1 MMNDGY
7 MSILEKIG
15 SESPTPGGGT
25 VAALTLA
32 HAHSLAA
39 MVSRLTI
46 GKEKWQEGHKI
57 SNLIINSSAESLE
70 RSILLAENDSLA
82 FDKVMASYRMP
93 RNNDVEVE
101 SRKLAIL
108 ESTIGAAQTP
118 SEIAQEGLK
127 LLSLLP
133 DLAKFGNLNA
143 ITDLAASSELA
154 YTAVY
159 IASLNVKINVD
170 SMNNKELD
178 RIQEDTTI
186 ILTKSKELIM
196 QIREIVSGRMEI

>member
-1 MMNDGY
+1 MNDGY
-7 MSILEKIG
+7 MSILEQIASK
-15 SESPTPGGGT
+15 SPTPGGGT

-32 HAHSLAA
+32 HAHSLAV

-46 GKEKWQEGHKI
+46 GKEKWQEGHEI
-57 SNLIINSSAESLE
+57 SNLIINSSIENLEKSISL
-70 RSILLAENDSLA
+70 AGDDSLA
-82 FDKVMASYRMP
+82 FDKVMESYRMP
-93 RNNDVEVE
+93 RGNDVEIE

-118 SEIAQEGLK
+118 SEIAEEGLK

-133 DLAKFGNLNA
+133 DLARFGNLNA

-159 IASLNVKINVD
+159 IATLNVKINVD
-170 SMNNKELD
+170 TMSNEKLD
-178 RIQEDTTI
+178 RIQEDTII
-186 ILTKSKELIM
+186 ILTKSKELIT
-196 QIREIVSGRMEI
+196 QIRDIVSGRMKS

>member
-118 SEIAQEGLK
+118 SEIAQEGFK

-133 DLAKFGNLNA
+133 DLARFGNLNA

>member
-1 MMNDGY
+1 MNDGY
-7 MSILEKIG
+7 MSILEQIASK
-15 SESPTPGGGT
+15 SPTPGGGT

-32 HAHSLAA
+32 HAHSLAV

-46 GKEKWQEGHKI
+46 GKEKWQEGHEI
-57 SNLIINSSAESLE
+57 SNLIINSSIETLEKSISL
-70 RSILLAENDSLA
+70 AGDDSLA
-82 FDKVMASYRMP
+82 FEKVMESYRMP
-93 RNNDVEVE
+93 RSNDVEIE

-118 SEIAQEGLK
+118 SEIAEEGMK

-133 DLAKFGNLNA
+133 DLARFGNLNA

-159 IASLNVKINVD
+159 IATLNVKINVD
-170 SMNNKELD
+170 TMSNEKLD

-186 ILTKSKELIM
+186 ILTKSKELIA
-196 QIREIVSGRMEI
+196 QIRDIVSGRME

>member
-1 MMNDGY
+1 MNDGY
-7 MSILEKIG
+7 MSILESIG

-39 MVSRLTI
+39 MVSRLTV
-46 GKEKWQEGHKI
+46 GKNKWQEGHLI
-57 SNLIINSSAESLE
+57 SNLIIDSSIESLD
-70 RSILLAENDSLA
+70 RAISLAKEDSLA
-82 FDKVMASYRMP
+82 FDKVMNSYRMAKS
-93 RNNDVEVE
+93 NDEEIE

-108 ESTIGAAQTP
+108 QSTIGAAQTP
-118 SEIAQEGLK
+118 SEIAEEGFQ

-133 DLAKFGNLNA
+133 DLARFGNLNA

-154 YTAVY
+154 YVAVY

-170 SMNNKELD
+170 SMSNEKLDNIQNN
-178 RIQEDTTI
+178 TTI
-186 ILTKSKELIM
+186 ILTKSEELIM
-196 QIREIVSGRMEI
+196 LIREIVSRRMDS

>member
-1 MMNDGY
+1 MNDGY
-7 MSILEKIG
+7 MSILEQIASK
-15 SESPTPGGGT
+15 SPTPGGGT

-32 HAHSLAA
+32 HAHSLAV

-46 GKEKWQEGHKI
+46 GKEKWQEGHEI
-57 SNLIINSSAESLE
+57 SNLIINSSIETLEKSISL
-70 RSILLAENDSLA
+70 AGDDSLA
-82 FDKVMASYRMP
+82 FDKVMESYRMP
-93 RNNDVEVE
+93 RGNDVEIE

-118 SEIAQEGLK
+118 SEIAEEGLK

-133 DLAKFGNLNA
+133 DLARFGNLNA

-159 IASLNVKINVD
+159 IATLNVKINVD
-170 SMNNKELD
+170 TMSNEKLD

-186 ILTKSKELIM
+186 ILTKSKELIT
-196 QIREIVSGRMEI
+196 QIRDIVSGRMKS

>member
-1 MMNDGY
+1 MNDGY
-7 MSILEKIG
+7 MSILEKIA
-15 SESPTPGGGT
+15 SKSPTPGGGT

-32 HAHSLAA
+32 HAHSLAV

-46 GKEKWQEGHKI
+46 GKEKWQEGHEI
-57 SNLIINSSAESLE
+57 SNLIINSSIETLEKSISL
-70 RSILLAENDSLA
+70 AGDDSLA
-82 FDKVMASYRMP
+82 FDKVMESYRMP
-93 RNNDVEVE
+93 RGNDVEIE

-118 SEIAQEGLK
+118 SEIAEEGLK

-133 DLAKFGNLNA
+133 DLARFGNLNA

-159 IASLNVKINVD
+159 IATLNVKINVD
-170 SMNNKELD
+170 TMSNEKLD
-178 RIQEDTTI
+178 IIQEDTTI
-186 ILTKSKELIM
+186 ILTKSKELIT
-196 QIREIVSGRMEI
+196 QIRDIVSGRMKS

>member
-1 MMNDGY
+1 
-7 MSILEKIG
+7 MSILESIG

-39 MVSRLTI
+39 MVSRLTV
-46 GKEKWQEGHKI
+46 GKNKWQEGHLI
-57 SNLIINSSAESLE
+57 SNLIIDSSIEFLDRAISLAKE
-70 RSILLAENDSLA
+70 DSLA
-82 FDKVMASYRMP
+82 FDKVMNSYRMAKS
-93 RNNDVEVE
+93 NDEEIE

-108 ESTIGAAQTP
+108 QSTIGAAQTP
-118 SEIAQEGLK
+118 SEIAEEGFK

-133 DLAKFGNLNA
+133 DLARFGNLNA

-154 YTAVY
+154 YAAVY

-170 SMNNKELD
+170 SMSDEKLDNIQNN
-178 RIQEDTTI
+178 TTI
-186 ILTKSKELIM
+186 ILTKSEELIM
-196 QIREIVSGRMEI
+196 LIREIVSRRMDS

>member
-1 MMNDGY
+1 MNDGY
-7 MSILEKIG
+7 MSILEQIASK
-15 SESPTPGGGT
+15 SATPGGGT

-32 HAHSLAA
+32 HAHSLAV

-46 GKEKWQEGHKI
+46 GKEKWQEGHEI
-57 SNLIINSSAESLE
+57 SNLIINSSIETLEKSISL
-70 RSILLAENDSLA
+70 AGDDSLA
-82 FDKVMASYRMP
+82 FDKVMESYRMP
-93 RNNDVEVE
+93 RSDDMEIE

-118 SEIAQEGLK
+118 SEIAEEGMK

-133 DLAKFGNLNA
+133 DLARFGNLNA

-159 IASLNVKINVD
+159 IATLNVKINVD
-170 SMNNKELD
+170 TMSNEKLD

-186 ILTKSKELIM
+186 ILTKSKELIA
-196 QIREIVSGRMEI
+196 QIRDIVSGRME

>member
-7 MSILEKIG
+7 MSILEQIASK
-15 SESPTPGGGT
+15 SPTPGGGT

-32 HAHSLAA
+32 HAHSLAV

-46 GKEKWQEGHKI
+46 GKEKWQEGHEI
-57 SNLIINSSAESLE
+57 SNLIINSSIETLEKSISL
-70 RSILLAENDSLA
+70 AGDDSLA
-82 FDKVMASYRMP
+82 FDKVMESYRMP
-93 RNNDVEVE
+93 RGNDVEIE

-118 SEIAQEGLK
+118 SEIAEEGLK

-133 DLAKFGNLNA
+133 DLARFGNLNA

-159 IASLNVKINVD
+159 IATLNVKINVD
-170 SMNNKELD
+170 TMSNEKLD

-186 ILTKSKELIM
+186 ILTKSKELIT
-196 QIREIVSGRMEI
+196 QIRDIVSGRMK

>member
-1 MMNDGY
+1 MNDGY
-7 MSILEKIG
+7 MSILESIG

-39 MVSRLTI
+39 MVSRLTV
-46 GKEKWQEGHKI
+46 GKNKWQEGHLI
-57 SNLIINSSAESLE
+57 SNLIIDSSIESLD
-70 RSILLAENDSLA
+70 RAISLAKEDSLA
-82 FDKVMASYRMP
+82 FDKVMNSYRMGKS
-93 RNNDVEVE
+93 NDEEIE

-108 ESTIGAAQTP
+108 QSTIGAAQTP
-118 SEIAQEGLK
+118 SEIAEEGFK

-133 DLAKFGNLNA
+133 DLARFGNLNA

-154 YTAVY
+154 YAAVY

-170 SMNNKELD
+170 SMSDEKLENIQNN
-178 RIQEDTTI
+178 TTI
-186 ILTKSKELIM
+186 ILTKSEELIM
-196 QIREIVSGRMEI
+196 LIREIVSRRMDS

>member
-1 MMNDGY
+1 MNDGY
-7 MSILEKIG
+7 ISILEQIASK
-15 SESPTPGGGT
+15 SPTPGGGT

-32 HAHSLAA
+32 HAHSLAV

-46 GKEKWQEGHKI
+46 GKEKWQKGHVI
-57 SNLIINSSAESLE
+57 SNLIINSSTETLAKSISL
-70 RSILLAENDSLA
+70 AGDDSLA
-82 FDKVMASYRMP
+82 FDKVMESYRMP
-93 RNNDVEVE
+93 RSNDVEIE

-118 SEIAQEGLK
+118 SEIAEEGLK

-133 DLAKFGNLNA
+133 DLARFGNLNA

-159 IASLNVKINVD
+159 IATLNVKINVD
-170 SMNNKELD
+170 SMSNEKLD
-178 RIQEDTTI
+178 RIQEDTAI
-186 ILTKSKELIM
+186 ILTKSKELIT
-196 QIREIVSGRMEI
+196 QIRDIVSRRIES

>member
-1 MMNDGY
+1 MNDGY
-7 MSILEKIG
+7 MSILENIG

-39 MVSRLTI
+39 MVSRLTV
-46 GKEKWQEGHKI
+46 GKNKWHEGHLI
-57 SNLIINSSAESLE
+57 SNLIIDSSIESLD
-70 RSILLAENDSLA
+70 RAISLAKEDSLA
-82 FDKVMASYRMP
+82 FDKVMNSYRMAKS
-93 RNNDVEVE
+93 NDEEIE

-108 ESTIGAAQTP
+108 QSTIGAAQTP
-118 SEIAQEGLK
+118 LEIAEEGFK

-133 DLAKFGNLNA
+133 DLARFGNLNA

-154 YTAVY
+154 YVAVY

-170 SMNNKELD
+170 SMSNEKLDNIQNN
-178 RIQEDTTI
+178 TTR
-186 ILTKSKELIM
+186 ILTKSEELIM
-196 QIREIVSGRMEI
+196 LIREIVSRRMDS

>member
-1 MMNDGY
+1 MNDGY
-7 MSILEKIG
+7 MSILESIG

-39 MVSRLTI
+39 MVSRLTV
-46 GKEKWQEGHKI
+46 GKNKWQEGHLI
-57 SNLIINSSAESLE
+57 SNLIIDSSIESLD
-70 RSILLAENDSLA
+70 RAISLAKEDSLA
-82 FDKVMASYRMP
+82 FDKVMNSYRMAKS
-93 RNNDVEVE
+93 NDEEIE

-108 ESTIGAAQTP
+108 QSAIGAAQTP
-118 SEIAQEGLK
+118 SEIAEEGFK

-133 DLAKFGNLNA
+133 DLARFGNLNA

-154 YTAVY
+154 YAAVY

-170 SMNNKELD
+170 SMSDEKLDDIQNN
-178 RIQEDTTI
+178 TTI
-186 ILTKSKELIM
+186 ILTKSEELIM
-196 QIREIVSGRMEI
+196 LIREIVSRRMDS

>member
-1 MMNDGY
+1 MNDGY

-57 SNLIINSSAESLE
+57 SNLIINSSEESLQK
-70 RSILLAENDSLA
+70 SILLAENDSLA
-82 FDKVMASYRMP
+82 FDKVMTSYRMP
-93 RNNDVEVE
+93 RDNDVEAE
-101 SRKLAIL
+101 SRKLAIV

-118 SEIAQEGLK
+118 SEIAQEGLE
-127 LLSLLP
+127 LLSLLL
-133 DLAKFGNLNA
+133 DLARFGNLNA

>member
-1 MMNDGY
+1 MNDGY
-7 MSILEKIG
+7 MSILEQIASK
-15 SESPTPGGGT
+15 SATPGGGT

-32 HAHSLAA
+32 HAHSLAV

-46 GKEKWQEGHKI
+46 GKEKWQEGHEI
-57 SNLIINSSAESLE
+57 SNLIINSSIETLEKSISL
-70 RSILLAENDSLA
+70 AGDDSLA
-82 FDKVMASYRMP
+82 FDKVMESYRMP
-93 RNNDVEVE
+93 RGNDVEIE

-118 SEIAQEGLK
+118 SEIAEEGLK

-133 DLAKFGNLNA
+133 DLARFGNLNA

-159 IASLNVKINVD
+159 IATLNVKINVD
-170 SMNNKELD
+170 TMSNEKLD

-186 ILTKSKELIM
+186 ILTKSKELIT
-196 QIREIVSGRMEI
+196 QIRDIVSGRMKS

>member
-1 MMNDGY
+1 MNDGY
-7 MSILEKIG
+7 MSILESIG

-39 MVSRLTI
+39 MVSRLTV
-46 GKEKWQEGHKI
+46 GKNKWHEGHLI
-57 SNLIINSSAESLE
+57 SNLIIDSSIESLD
-70 RSILLAENDSLA
+70 RAISLAKEDSLA
-82 FDKVMASYRMP
+82 FDKVMNSYRMAKS
-93 RNNDVEVE
+93 NDEEIE

-108 ESTIGAAQTP
+108 QSTIGAAQTP
-118 SEIAQEGLK
+118 LEIAEEGFK

-133 DLAKFGNLNA
+133 DLARFGNLNA

-154 YTAVY
+154 YSAVY

-170 SMNNKELD
+170 SMSNEKLDNIQNN
-178 RIQEDTTI
+178 TTI
-186 ILTKSKELIM
+186 ILTKSEELIM
-196 QIREIVSGRMEI
+196 LIREIVSRRMDS